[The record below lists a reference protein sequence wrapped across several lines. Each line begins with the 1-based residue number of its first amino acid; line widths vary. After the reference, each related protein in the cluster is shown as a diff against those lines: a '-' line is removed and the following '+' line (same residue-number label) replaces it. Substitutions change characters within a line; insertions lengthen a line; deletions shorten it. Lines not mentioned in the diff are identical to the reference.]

1 MTEFFTQLIEA
12 LEKES
17 LRRPGMGIDAATL
30 EELNSSAQQNT
41 SPAKNA
47 PAEKPPVQTSVMPSG
62 DDAPPWKEVPPRPAP
77 VPQPRFEE
85 RRAPVPAPVPAPPVP
100 AQAPLPA
107 PPVNTPQKNLVPGT
121 LEHLCET
128 VRNCRNCPLCETR
141 LNAVPGEGNPK
152 ARLMFIGEG
161 PGADEDR
168 QGRPFV
174 GAAGQLLD
182 KMIAAMQL
190 RREDVYIAN
199 VVKCRPPRNRA
210 PMPEEANACIGY
222 LEHQIRMIRPEV
234 IVLLGATAAH
244 FLLQR
249 EEGIM
254 RLRGRWLE
262 YDGIPVMPTFHPAFL
277 LRQESAKREAWED
290 LKQVMGRLGIPI
302 PVPRRAA
309 R

>member
-1 MTEFFTQLIEA
+1 MSEFFTQLIEA
-12 LEKES
+12 LQSEA
-17 LRRPGMGIDAATL
+17 LRRPGMNLSQENLKELFSDPVKEVAA
-30 EELNSSAQQNT
+30 EQKAQPLPVVPQV
-41 SPAKNA
+41 SA
-47 PAEKPPVQTSVMPSG
+47 PALPPRERAVPPVQKT
-62 DDAPPWKEVPPRPAP
+62 APAP
-77 VPQPRFEE
+77 S
-85 RRAPVPAPVPAPPVP
+85 
-100 AQAPLPA
+100 APLR
-107 PPVNTPQKNLVPGT
+107 PGT
-121 LEHLCET
+121 LEHLAET
-128 VRNCRNCPLCETR
+128 VRHCRNCPLCETR
-141 LNAVPGEGNPK
+141 LNAVPGEGNPH

-182 KMIAAMQL
+182 KMILAMQFK
-190 RREDVYIAN
+190 REEVYIAN
-199 VVKCRPPRNRA
+199 IVKCRPPRNRA
-210 PMPEEANACIGY
+210 PMPDEASACIGY

-234 IVLLGATAAH
+234 IVVLGATAAH

-262 YDGIPVMPTFHPAFL
+262 YEGIPVMPTVHPAFL

-290 LKQVMGRLGIPI
+290 LKLVMRRLGIEP
-302 PVPRRAA
+302 PPPRRAA

>member
-1 MTEFFTQLIEA
+1 MTEFFDQLIETLQNEA
-12 LEKES
+12 
-17 LRRPGMGIDAATL
+17 LRRPGVNASQETLKELFSDSLRKDLSPEPDAGVSDVNLHA
-30 EELNSSAQQNT
+30 SA
-41 SPAKNA
+41 A
-47 PAEKPPVQTSVMPSG
+47 PRPSG
-62 DDAPPWKEVPPRPAP
+62 NFPQSAGSAEEKAAPG
-77 VPQPRFEE
+77 QP
-85 RRAPVPAPVPAPPVP
+85 
-100 AQAPLPA
+100 LI
-107 PPVNTPQKNLVPGT
+107 PGT
-121 LEHLCET
+121 LEHLAET
-128 VRNCRNCPLCETR
+128 VRHCRGCQLCRTR
-141 LNAVPGEGNPK
+141 LNAVPGEGNPH

-182 KMIAAMQL
+182 KMILAMQF

-199 VVKCRPPRNRA
+199 IVKCRPPRNRA
-210 PMPEEANACIGY
+210 PMPEEAAACIGY
-222 LEHQIRMIRPEV
+222 LEHQIRMIKPEV
-234 IVLLGATAAH
+234 IVVLGATAAH
-244 FLLQR
+244 FLLKR

-290 LKQVMGRLGIPI
+290 LKQVMRRLGILI
-302 PVPRRAA
+302 PVPGRRA

>member
-1 MTEFFTQLIEA
+1 MTEFFDQLIETLQSEA
-12 LEKES
+12 
-17 LRRPGMGIDAATL
+17 LRRPGMNVSQETL
-30 EELNSSAQQNT
+30 KELFSDPVRNT
-41 SPAKNA
+41 VK
-47 PAEKPPVQTSVMPSG
+47 
-62 DDAPPWKEVPPRPAP
+62 
-77 VPQPRFEE
+77 EE
-85 RRAPVPAPVPAPPVP
+85 RRQTFGSAPAAGKTFTPPPPVRQQERGGSVASAASAPAP
-100 AQAPLPA
+100 APL
-107 PPVNTPQKNLVPGT
+107 QPGT

-128 VRNCRNCPLCETR
+128 VRHCRNCPLCETR
-141 LNAVPGEGNPK
+141 LNAVPGEGNPH

-182 KMIAAMQL
+182 KMILAMQFK
-190 RREDVYIAN
+190 REEVYIAN
-199 VVKCRPPRNRA
+199 IVKCRPPRNRA
-210 PMPEEANACIGY
+210 PMPEEAQACIGY
-222 LEHQIRMIRPEV
+222 LEHQIRMIKPEV

-244 FLLQR
+244 FLLRR

-277 LRQESAKREAWED
+277 LRQESAKRDAWED
-290 LKQVMGRLGIPI
+290 LKQVMRRLGVELPA
-302 PVPRRAA
+302 PRRPA

>member
-1 MTEFFTQLIEA
+1 MTDFFTQLTEA
-12 LEKES
+12 LEKENS
-17 LRRPGMGIDAATL
+17 RRPGMNISLETL
-30 EELNSSAQQNT
+30 KALN
-41 SPAKNA
+41 
-47 PAEKPPVQTSVMPSG
+47 AEPEKESVPPVQ
-62 DDAPPWKEVPPRPAP
+62 EVPGNAVVPEQKIAPEQSPAAQSTPQTPPENAP
-77 VPQPRFEE
+77 VR
-85 RRAPVPAPVPAPPVP
+85 
-100 AQAPLPA
+100 
-107 PPVNTPQKNLVPGT
+107 NLVPGT

-141 LNAVPGEGNPK
+141 LNAVPGEGDPH

-182 KMIAAMQL
+182 KMIMAMQF
-190 RREDVYIAN
+190 RREEVYIAN
-199 VVKCRPPRNRA
+199 IVKCRPPRNRA
-210 PMPEEANACIGY
+210 PMPEEAQACIGY

-244 FLLQR
+244 FLLRR

-262 YDGIPVMPTFHPAFL
+262 YNGIPVMPTFHPAFL

-290 LKQVMGRLGIPI
+290 LKQVMRRLGIEP
-302 PVPRRAA
+302 PAPRRTA

>member
-12 LEKES
+12 LESES
-17 LRRPGMGIDAATL
+17 LRRPGMKIAPETL
-30 EELNSSAQQNT
+30 AELNSSPVKEEVKQPLPQAERT
-41 SPAKNA
+41 ERSA
-47 PAEKPPVQTSVMPSG
+47 PA
-62 DDAPPWKEVPPRPAP
+62 PAP
-77 VPQPRFEE
+77 VS
-85 RRAPVPAPVPAPPVP
+85 APVSAVPAVP
-100 AQAPLPA
+100 AAAEIPPRAAVVPEPQELP
-107 PPVNTPQKNLVPGT
+107 PQKNLVPGT
-121 LEHLCET
+121 LEHLAET
-128 VRNCRNCPLCETR
+128 VRHCRRCPLWETR
-141 LNAVPGEGNPK
+141 LNAVPGEGNPH

-182 KMIAAMQL
+182 KMILAMQF

-199 VVKCRPPRNRA
+199 IVKCRPPRNRT

-262 YDGIPVMPTFHPAFL
+262 YDGIPVMPTFHPSFL

-290 LKQVMGRLGIPI
+290 LKQVMRRFGIEP
-302 PVPRRAA
+302 PAPRRRAQ
-309 R
+309 

>member
-1 MTEFFTQLIEA
+1 MNSGPCRFRLFKGYVMTEFFTQLIEA
-12 LEKES
+12 LESES
-17 LRRPGMGIDAATL
+17 LRRPGMKIAPETL
-30 EELNSSAQQNT
+30 AELNSSPVKEDVRQPLPQ
-41 SPAKNA
+41 
-47 PAEKPPVQTSVMPSG
+47 AERTDRIP
-62 DDAPPWKEVPPRPAP
+62 PAP
-77 VPQPRFEE
+77 VPVPA
-85 RRAPVPAPVPAPPVP
+85 APVAPAEIPPRAAVVPEVRE
-100 AQAPLPA
+100 LP
-107 PPVNTPQKNLVPGT
+107 PQKNLVPGT
-121 LEHLCET
+121 LEHLAET
-128 VRNCRNCPLCETR
+128 VRHCRRCPLWETR
-141 LNAVPGEGNPK
+141 LNAVPGEGNPH

-182 KMIAAMQL
+182 KMIQAMQF

-199 VVKCRPPRNRA
+199 IVKCRPPRNRT

-262 YDGIPVMPTFHPAFL
+262 YDGIPVMPTFHPSFL

-290 LKQVMGRLGIPI
+290 LKQVMRRFGIEP
-302 PVPRRAA
+302 PAPRRRAQ
-309 R
+309 